1 MIIAVYGR
9 PAKDNASPPIQQL
22 FDKLEALGIKVVV
35 HDLFHT
41 FIKQFL
47 QLGANVSS
55 FSKHED
61 IKGTANF
68 LLSIGGDGTLLE
80 TVSFVRDSGIPILG
94 INTGRLGFL
103 ANVSKNEIEEA
114 LNAIVNNQYHIDQRT
129 LLHLE
134 TKSAIF
140 GDLNFAL
147 NEMTVHTRESAT
159 LMTIHTYING
169 EYLNSYWADGLI
181 IATPTGSTAYSLS
194 CGGPIMIPDSKSFII
209 TPIAPH
215 NLNARPMVV
224 SDNDVIN
231 LKIEGRSKN
240 YLVSLDSR
248 SAMVDTSDELTVSRE
263 KFQLNLVRLENQNFI
278 QALRN
283 KLMWGID
290 KRN

>member
-22 FDKLEALGIKVVV
+22 FDKLEALGIKVLV

-41 FIKQFL
+41 FIKEFL
-47 QLGANVSS
+47 QLGASVSS

-134 TKSAIF
+134 TKNTVF

-147 NEMTVHTRESAT
+147 NEMTVHTRESST

-224 SDNDVIN
+224 SDNDVIK

-248 SAMVDTSDELTVSRE
+248 SAMVDTSEELTVSRE